1 MSRLLTGLTSG
12 MIAGAAG
19 TTALNAFSYAQQAV
33 KGTPSSATPDQAAQ
47 AVIQSVGGEVPGTP
61 DEKAARL
68 EGLGP
73 LSGIGVGLGVGALG
87 GLLRAFGVKIPIG
100 AAPVA
105 LGLGAMAISDG
116 VMTAV
121 GITDPRSWTPKSV
134 LQDAVPHVVYGAVTV
149 LALHRMIDPDTMQVR

>member
-19 TTALNAFSYAQQAV
+19 STALNTWSYTQQALN
-33 KGTPSSATPDQAAQ
+33 GQPSSATPDQAAQ

-61 DEKAARL
+61 AQRAARL

-73 LSGIGVGLGVGALG
+73 LSGLGVGLGLGALG
-87 GLLRAFGVKIPIG
+87 GLLRAVGIKIPI
-100 AAPVA
+100 AVAPVV
-105 LGLGAMAISDG
+105 LGLGAMAVSDG
-116 VMTAV
+116 VMTVV
-121 GITDPRSWTPKSV
+121 GITEPRTWTPKSM
-134 LQDAVPHVVYGAVTV
+134 LQDAVPHLVYGAVTV